1 MISAKAM
8 FLLAELEER
17 SGEMA
22 KKAAPAFLWGRS
34 YVSECPFCKKLV
46 DQGEVGGCP
55 HLTGKL
61 PQGRPLFMFE
71 G

>member
-1 MISAKAM
+1 
-8 FLLAELEER
+8 
-17 SGEMA
+17 MA

-46 DQGEVGGCP
+46 DEYDAGGCP
-55 HLTGKL
+55 HLIGKL
-61 PQGRPLFMFE
+61 PQGRPSFMFE